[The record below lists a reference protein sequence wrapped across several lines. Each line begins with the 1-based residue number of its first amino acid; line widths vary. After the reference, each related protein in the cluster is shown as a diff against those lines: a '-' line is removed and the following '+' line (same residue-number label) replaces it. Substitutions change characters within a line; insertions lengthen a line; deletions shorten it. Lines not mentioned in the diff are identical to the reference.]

1 MPSADG
7 NRLYSDFYTN
17 ALDRNVTTIFCDHVR
32 KVLKIGRVLGVRELS
47 GITADLCHLFANPR
61 PNTLVCNVLNILCRE
76 FINPFSESWLT
87 QRAVLR
93 GLGIEPGV
101 DGLFVQSSGHLFRH
115 SM

>member
-17 ALDRNVTTIFCDHVR
+17 ALDRNMTTILLGDHVR

-47 GITADLCHLFANPR
+47 RITTDLCQLFANSQ
-61 PNTLVCNVLNILCRE
+61 PNTLVCDVLYVLRRK
-76 FINPFSESWLT
+76 FVNPLVESRLT

-93 GLGIEPGV
+93 GLGIELGIY
-101 DGLFVQSSGHLFRH
+101 GLFVQRSGHLF
-115 SM
+115 